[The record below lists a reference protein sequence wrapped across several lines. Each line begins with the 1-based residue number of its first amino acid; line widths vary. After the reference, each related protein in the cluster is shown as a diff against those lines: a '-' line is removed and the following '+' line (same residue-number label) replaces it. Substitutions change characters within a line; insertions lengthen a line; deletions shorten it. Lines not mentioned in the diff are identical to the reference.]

1 MGTGTHTTRRALAI
15 AAAIALLFAGCGGSD
30 DSNDLNTPESAVQR
44 KIETAQAEVKA
55 APDKPEP
62 QAALAK
68 AYFQSAG
75 VKTNSTGEY
84 SDAGKDDLR
93 RATQAWARYLSLD
106 PDPLDTGVAQLIA
119 AAYGPG
125 SLDEPKKAVE
135 VQQVLAE
142 NITPPRASQYAQLAQ
157 MAYSAGEVD
166 IGDKAR
172 DRTLELLPKRA
183 RAAMRKRLSSARQI
197 APAQSQP

>member
-1 MGTGTHTTRRALAI
+1 MGTGTYTTRRAIAI

-44 KIETAQAEVKA
+44 NIESAQAEVKA

-75 VKTNSTGEY
+75 VKTNDKGEY

-93 RATQAWARYLSLD
+93 RATKAWERYVSLD

-125 SLDEPKKAVE
+125 SLDEPKQAVE

-142 NITPPRASQYAQLAQ
+142 NISPPRASQFTQLAQ

-172 DRTLELLPKRA
+172 KRALELLPKRA
-183 RAAMRKRLSSARQI
+183 RPATRKRLKQARDL

>member
-1 MGTGTHTTRRALAI
+1 MGTGTHTTRRAVAI

-30 DSNDLNTPESAVQR
+30 DSNDLNTPESAVR
-44 KIETAQAEVKA
+44 RSIETAQAEVKA

-75 VKTNSTGEY
+75 VKTNSKGEY

-93 RATQAWARYLSLD
+93 RATKAWDRYLALD

-125 SLDEPKKAVE
+125 SLDNPKKAVE

-142 NITPPRASQYAQLAQ
+142 NISPPRASQYAQLAQ

-166 IGDKAR
+166 IGDRAR
-172 DRTLELLPKRA
+172 KRTLELLPKRA
-183 RAAMRKRLSSARQI
+183 RAAMRKRLKSARQI
-197 APAQSQP
+197 APAQSAP